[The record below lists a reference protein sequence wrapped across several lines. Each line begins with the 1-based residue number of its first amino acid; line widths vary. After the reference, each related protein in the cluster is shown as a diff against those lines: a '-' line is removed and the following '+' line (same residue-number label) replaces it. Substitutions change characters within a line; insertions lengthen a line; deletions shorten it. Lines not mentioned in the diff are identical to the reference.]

1 MLNSYARHCKDPPE
15 PCSERNELSAT
26 ERPSSRASVRTTF
39 PLFSR
44 VFILLLDNKPPC
56 QYCTVRSVRYGKL
69 RDHKMRKSASEENM
83 RRARGKE
90 TIHTPRWRLDG
101 HYPSPHACALRTGS
115 FGAQPFAYILSF
127 SYMRLRF
134 GFANDAV
141 DVLMTH
147 IYPLP
152 EHAKDMQ
159 FKERGQFYK

>member
-1 MLNSYARHCKDPPE
+1 
-15 PCSERNELSAT
+15 
-26 ERPSSRASVRTTF
+26 
-39 PLFSR
+39 
-44 VFILLLDNKPPC
+44 
-56 QYCTVRSVRYGKL
+56 
-69 RDHKMRKSASEENM
+69 M

-101 HYPSPHACALRTGS
+101 TIHLRMLARCARGHLARNHLHTL
-115 FGAQPFAYILSF
+115 YSF

-134 GFANDAV
+134 GFADDAV